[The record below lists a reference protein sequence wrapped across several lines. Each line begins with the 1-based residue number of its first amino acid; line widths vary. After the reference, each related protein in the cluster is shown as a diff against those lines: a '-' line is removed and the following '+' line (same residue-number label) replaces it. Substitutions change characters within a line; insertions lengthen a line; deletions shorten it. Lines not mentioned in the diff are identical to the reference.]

1 MYPSMDKNLR
11 KMIEENQ
18 DIPQTMEETVEKTKE
33 MRQRVD
39 EMSQCM
45 HTTWSVDLDE
55 QIFIHAI
62 ICNVRKKNRIQY

>member
-11 KMIEENQ
+11 KMIEGNQ
-18 DIPQTMEETVEKTKE
+18 DIPQTMEETIEKTKE

-55 QIFIHAI
+55 
-62 ICNVRKKNRIQY
+62 

>member
-11 KMIEENQ
+11 QLLEENN
-18 DIPQTMEETVEKTKE
+18 DIPQTMEEIMEKTKE

-55 QIFIHAI
+55 
-62 ICNVRKKNRIQY
+62 

>member
-1 MYPSMDKNLR
+1 MYPSLDKELR
-11 KMIEENQ
+11 KMIEENRE
-18 DIPQTMEETVEKTKE
+18 IPQIMEEIMEKTKE

-55 QIFIHAI
+55 
-62 ICNVRKKNRIQY
+62 

>member
-1 MYPSMDKNLR
+1 MKQDCEVKEMYPSMDKNLR
-11 KMIEENQ
+11 QVLEENN
-18 DIPQTMEETVEKTKE
+18 DIPQTMEEIMEKTKE

-55 QIFIHAI
+55 
-62 ICNVRKKNRIQY
+62 

>member
-11 KMIEENQ
+11 QVLEENN
-18 DIPQTMEETVEKTKE
+18 DIPKTMEEIMEKTKE

-62 ICNVRKKNRIQY
+62 ICNVRKNNRIQY

>member
-33 MRQRVD
+33 MRQRID
-39 EMSQCM
+39 EM
-45 HTTWSVDLDE
+45 
-55 QIFIHAI
+55 HALI
-62 ICNVRKKNRIQY
+62 LPKWFVYLNE